1 MEIAMY
7 KNILIPV
14 LFDDGHDTNASFVA
28 ARALAGQDAKFTML
42 HVMETI
48 PNYARLEIL
57 ESAIEDSRKQIAVK
71 LSELVMA
78 IPSATP
84 VLINGHPGR
93 SIVDYANANKIDCIV
108 MASHQ
113 LGLSDIFIGST
124 AAKVVRH
131 AKCSVHVIR

>member
-1 MEIAMY
+1 MY

-14 LFDDGHDTNASFVA
+14 LFDEGHDTDASFRA
-28 ARALAGQDAKFTML
+28 ARALADKDAKFTVL
-42 HVMETI
+42 HVMEEI

-57 ESAIEDSRKQIAVK
+57 SSAIEDSRKKIAEK
-71 LSELVMA
+71 LAEKAMA

-84 VLINGHPGR
+84 VLINGHSGR
-93 SIVDYANANKIDCIV
+93 SIVEYANGNNIDCIV
-108 MASHQ
+108 VASHQ
-113 LGLSDIFIGST
+113 LGLSDIFLGST

>member
-1 MEIAMY
+1 MY
-7 KNILIPV
+7 TNILIPV
-14 LFDDGHDTNASFVA
+14 LFDDGHDTAASFKA
-28 ARALAGQDAKFTML
+28 ARALAGKDAKFTVL
-42 HVMETI
+42 HVMEDI

-57 ESAIEDSRKQIAVK
+57 SSAIDESRKKIAAK
-71 LSELVMA
+71 LADKAMA

-84 VLINGHPGR
+84 VLVNGHSGR
-93 SIVDYANANKIDCIV
+93 TIVEYANTNDIDCIV

-113 LGLSDIFIGST
+113 LGLADIFLGST